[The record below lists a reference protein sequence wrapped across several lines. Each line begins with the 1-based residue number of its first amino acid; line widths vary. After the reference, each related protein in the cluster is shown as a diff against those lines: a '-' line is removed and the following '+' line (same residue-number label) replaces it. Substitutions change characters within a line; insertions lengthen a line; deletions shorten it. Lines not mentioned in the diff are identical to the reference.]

1 MEAAPALAH
10 LAAGRQ
16 QGIGK
21 GADLLLRLAEQMQ
34 GQPLGG
40 ARPDAG
46 QPLELVD
53 QPGQGSGE
61 AAQRSGAG
69 VGDPGRGGAPPECQ
83 QAAGRAQGENGTSS
97 AAAMPAPLRPPL
109 PVRDRPGATAARP
122 RPAPGLRRWSLA
134 LCGLVLA
141 VAMVGCSAA
150 AAGLQSF
157 QSPDGRYAFLY
168 PTGWT
173 RVQVPDGPQLVFHDL
188 INSDE
193 TLSLVISEVDAGN
206 NLEDLGS
213 AVAVGERLRRGV
225 IAPEGSGREAELVEA
240 RERDQNGHT
249 YYDLEYAV
257 HLADRDRHEL
267 ATVVVD
273 RGRLYTFAASTNEV
287 RWPRV
292 RELFDRVIGSFTL
305 LI

>member
-1 MEAAPALAH
+1 
-10 LAAGRQ
+10 
-16 QGIGK
+16 
-21 GADLLLRLAEQMQ
+21 
-34 GQPLGG
+34 
-40 ARPDAG
+40 
-46 QPLELVD
+46 
-53 QPGQGSGE
+53 
-61 AAQRSGAG
+61 
-69 VGDPGRGGAPPECQ
+69 
-83 QAAGRAQGENGTSS
+83 
-97 AAAMPAPLRPPL
+97 MPAPLRSPL
-109 PVRDRPGATAARP
+109 PVSDLPGAAAARP
-122 RPAPGLRRWSLA
+122 RPASGLRRWSLA
-134 LCGLVLA
+134 LCSLLLA
-141 VAMVGCSAA
+141 VVMVGCSAT

-240 RERDQNGHT
+240 RERDQNGRT